1 MLGSDQREK
10 PQPTLLL
17 QVSAHF
23 FLKKLDR
30 KSFRHC
36 RPYTISVIYSLLFFC
51 DPFKISNLFLSLKAI
66 QKQKW
71 TRFGHLAIVHQLYS
85 RWQSF
90 VAVMYLSEHKNKW
103 ILSPLYLIWTHG
115 FTCTMPSVDRPLAY
129 NMWSLSPRLSYF
141 TGLQSSSMA
150 TFQIS
155 LKVLLGKNIYPQEPL
170 LSLQSFALY
179 IIL

>member
-1 MLGSDQREK
+1 MIKEK
-10 PQPTLLL
+10 SHSQPFYCRY
-17 QVSAHF
+17 QHIF
-23 FLKKLDR
+23 FWKKLDR